1 MHLCYFDLET
11 TGPDPRIH
19 KIITIQYQCLDDI
32 TLKPLG
38 DLVVLKE
45 WEEGEKGIL
54 EEFLNVFVGKDPFE
68 FVPVGV
74 DLLHDFAFLYHRTK
88 QLLPEV
94 VRSGRLTVDYLL
106 MEKPFIDLK
115 HILVM
120 VERFVFRCYDST
132 IEFRAKEK
140 SGYTREYVPRLYLEG
155 KYDEILKYVRAK
167 AEVVLDLLRELYNNF
182 IPKLRDLLR
191 ASPEESSENDEISE
205 EEFLRM
211 LEEALRSRPPREVV
225 I

>member
-1 MHLCYFDLET
+1 VS
-11 TGPDPRIH
+11 
-19 KIITIQYQCLDDI
+19 K
-32 TLKPLG
+32 
-38 DLVVLKE
+38 
-45 WEEGEKGIL
+45 
-54 EEFLNVFVGKDPFE
+54 NPFE

-74 DLLHDFAFLYHRTK
+74 DLLYDFAFLYHRTK

-94 VRSGRLTVDYLL
+94 VSCGRLTVDYFL
-106 MEKPFIDLK
+106 MEKPFVDLK

-120 VERFVFRCYDST
+120 VERFVFRCYDSI

-140 SGYTREYVPRLYLEG
+140 SGYTREYVPRLYLED
-155 KYDEILKYVRAK
+155 KYDETLKYVRAK

-191 ASPEESSENDEISE
+191 TSPEESSEDEEIE

-211 LEEALRSRPPREVV
+211 LEEALRSRPPPEVV